1 MNAYLIL
8 DFTIN
13 DYEAFKEYIEE
24 IPAFITKH
32 SGRYIVRGEEPT
44 IMEGDWNPKRI
55 VVLEF
60 PSRENAN
67 SFLNDPEAQSL
78 FALRHK
84 TTTSKLIMVDGC
96 L

>member
-8 DFTIN
+8 DITIN
-13 DYEAFKEYIEE
+13 DFEPFKEYIEK
-24 IPAFITKH
+24 IPFFIEKH
-32 SGRYIVRGEEPT
+32 SGRYIVRGEIPMV
-44 IMEGDWNPKRI
+44 MEGEWNPERI
-55 VVLEF
+55 VIIEF
-60 PSRENAN
+60 PSKKNAEA
-67 SFLNDPEAQSL
+67 FLNDPDAQSL